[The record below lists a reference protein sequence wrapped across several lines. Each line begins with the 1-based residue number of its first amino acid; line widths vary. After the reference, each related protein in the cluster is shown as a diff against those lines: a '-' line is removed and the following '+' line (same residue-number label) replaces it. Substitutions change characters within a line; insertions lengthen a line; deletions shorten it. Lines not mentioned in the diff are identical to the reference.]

1 MDDRKQNLLQALR
14 TWINQRPGLDPR
26 DYDRASYRSES
37 RQITQDRSDAM
48 EILGAVAL
56 RSYVTA
62 DHILQAAQHAF
73 SGRLTIT
80 ETEPGRFRLEYCTGQ
95 YWPTEYRKAAAAV
108 LASAYWQAFRSADAE
123 ALRAQGRL
131 KPGQMARDGDGM
143 RQYFR
148 GEFGPAI
155 QGRWFN

>member
-1 MDDRKQNLLQALR
+1 MDTRKEALLQALR
-14 TWINQRPGLDPR
+14 QWINQRPGLDPR
-26 DYDRASYRSES
+26 DYGDSRSGFRAES
-37 RQITQDRSDAM
+37 RQITQDRSDAI

-80 ETEPGRFRLEYCTGQ
+80 ETSPGVFKLDYCTGQ

-108 LASAYWQAFRSADAE
+108 LASAFWYAYRTELCESDRAASLLPRETTGDELRSFFR
-123 ALRAQGRL
+123 
-131 KPGQMARDGDGM
+131 K
-143 RQYFR
+143 
-148 GEFGPAI
+148 EFGPAI

>member
-1 MDDRKQNLLQALR
+1 MENTAMDTRKTALLQALR

-37 RQITQDRSDAM
+37 RQITQDRSDAI

-80 ETEPGRFRLEYCTGQ
+80 ETAPGKFKVDYCTGQ

-108 LASAYWQAFRSADAE
+108 LASAYWHAYSTELPPLYD
-123 ALRAQGRL
+123 GN
-131 KPGQMARDGDGM
+131 QMRDF
-143 RQYFR
+143 FR

>member
-1 MDDRKQNLLQALR
+1 MDTRKEALLLALR
-14 TWINQRPGLDPR
+14 QWINQRPGLDAR

-37 RQITQDRSDAM
+37 RQITQDRSDAL
-48 EILGAVAL
+48 EILAAVAL

-62 DHILQAAQHAF
+62 DHILQAAKHAF

-80 ETEPGRFRLEYCTGQ
+80 ETAPGEFKLDYCTGQ

-108 LASAYWQAFRSADAE
+108 LASAFWQAYRADLPADFENAGDHLRNFFRI
-123 ALRAQGRL
+123 
-131 KPGQMARDGDGM
+131 
-143 RQYFR
+143 
-148 GEFGPAI
+148 EFGAAI